1 MTFAGVWLDETRML
15 CLDAGRA
22 LQLGVAQSNAINI
35 QKWSVGAL
43 EGRQGE
49 DTMNVLVIVV
59 LIFVGYVGLA
69 SRQLLDLF
77 SLRTNAATAAAAAA
91 EKLKL
96 QLLSVNAVLGDAE
109 DKQIVNPYVKIW
121 VDELRDTVYHGQD
134 LLDQIAT
141 QVLRLNLASKSNTA
155 MEWVREFLDSITN
168 KLNSSLDEINTRIQV
183 LRDQKDCLGLRER
196 PEKQSRLEAGSADL
210 MYVPTTRM
218 VDQSKVY
225 GRDHDK
231 DEIIRLLLNA
241 MSEQVDPVCVVAIV
255 GMAGV
260 GKTTLSQLLFNDHRL
275 VPMFDTLSWIQ
286 VSAVSDVLHLT
297 KKVCESM
304 RDNLDTLQVELNNKL
319 RTQRMLLVLDDFWS
333 VSFFDWD
340 LFKMAFADAI
350 HHSVIIVTTR
360 NEDVATTIRADVTY
374 FLSALPYEDCWDVFA
389 HCAFG
394 NRNLTTADPALVEIG
409 EKIVR
414 KCKGLPLAAKVLGSL
429 LHLVTDARE
438 WNVILQSKIWDLDA
452 KKSNILPALRLSY
465 QLLPSHLKACFAYC
479 SVFPKGYEIER
490 VNLIHFWMAEG
501 LLQPSKTKTMH
512 EVGEQYLQELMSRS
526 LLQRSTSND
535 SCVIMHDLISDLA
548 QYVGGEF
555 FHFFEEGGDS
565 KIPEKVRHLSF
576 SKDKPD
582 VPKSYLSQLRTFL
595 AFKDSNSRQV
605 DSLSEN
611 DFNSVI
617 PLFEGIRVLSLC
629 SYPISTLPSTIGN
642 LKHLRYL
649 NLSYTMIQELPSS
662 IGSLYNLQI
671 FLLAHCTR
679 LTSLPKDLE
688 NLTDLCYLDVTGA
701 PLAEM
706 PPNFGRLK
714 LLRHLTTFIV
724 GKNTGSNISE
734 LGALSQLH
742 GSLSIVSLQ
751 NVIDGTEASGANL
764 MMKTFI
770 DELEFKWT
778 NNVHNL
784 SMEAIVLHNLQ
795 PHKNLKKLQIEN
807 YGGRTFPEW
816 LGNPLFSN
824 LVSVQLIGCISCLT
838 LPPLGQLNS
847 LKTLFI
853 AKMTWVERV
862 GLEFYGN
869 TNSPFRA
876 LEILTFK
883 DMHRWKEWLPLD
895 IEDFFPSLEE
905 LHIQNCPKLTGS
917 LPQHLRSLNKLAIF
931 KCSIDSLPRVPM
943 LRELELIDCDAL
955 VSLPTEMM
963 QGNTHIFK
971 VSIYNCSSLEYV
983 PALGLPIRLELL
995 YICKCRNIELYPQ
1008 EQVIEHLHLEDSC
1021 DSLITFS
1028 LSSFRGIRHLHIQGC
1043 PNLESLSIS
1052 NEFTEELYHL
1062 ETIQL
1067 KDCPNLEFFPY
1078 RGLPAPKLQV
1088 LSISNCR
1095 MLLPQKE
1102 WGLNKMVL
1110 LSYFGIEGELTG
1122 LESFPDEG
1130 LLPAFLTDLHIIG
1143 LEDLTS
1149 LNHDGLQ
1156 HLVALKNLVIEG
1168 CSMLEF
1174 LPPQGL
1180 PGSLSNL
1187 IIANCPL
1194 LVPLCQ
1200 FETGAY
1206 WPLIAHIPNKDIV

>member
-1 MTFAGVWLDETRML
+1 MVGVLVSAL
-15 CLDAGRA
+15 LPAA
-22 LQLGVAQSNAINI
+22 LQ
-35 QKWSVGAL
+35 
-43 EGRQGE
+43 
-49 DTMNVLVIVV
+49 V
-59 LIFVGYVGLA
+59 LIDRLA

-77 SLRTNAATAAAAAA
+77 SRRTIAASAAAAAA

-96 QLLSVNAVLGDAE
+96 QLLSVNAVLADAE
-109 DKQIVNPYVKIW
+109 EKQIVNPYVKIW
-121 VDELRDTVYHGQD
+121 VDELRETVYHGQD

-141 QVLRLNLASKSNTA
+141 EVLRLNLVSKSNTA
-155 MEWVREFLDSITN
+155 MEWVREFLDSITS
-168 KLNSSLDEINTRIQV
+168 KLNSSLDEINIRIQV
-183 LRDQKDCLGLRER
+183 LRDQKDCLGLRELH
-196 PEKQSRLEAGSADL
+196 EKQSQLELGSADL

-225 GRDHDK
+225 GRDHEK
-231 DEIIRLLLNA
+231 DEIIRLMFAA

-255 GMAGV
+255 GMAGI
-260 GKTTLSQLLFNDHRL
+260 GKTTLSQLLFNDPRL

-286 VSAVSDVLHLT
+286 VSAGSDVLHLT
-297 KKVCESM
+297 RKVCESM
-304 RDNLDTLQVELNNKL
+304 SDNLDTLQVELNSKL
-319 RTQRMLLVLDDFWS
+319 KRQRLLLVLDDFWS
-333 VSFFDWD
+333 VSFSDWE
-340 LFKMAFADAI
+340 LFKMAFSHAI
-350 HHSVIIVTTR
+350 PGSVILVTTR
-360 NEDVATTIRADVTY
+360 NGDVATTIRAAVTY
-374 FLSALPYEDCWDVFA
+374 FLSPLPYEDCWDVFA

-394 NRNLTTADPALVEIG
+394 STNLSTADPTLVEIG

-438 WNVILQSKIWDLDA
+438 WNVILQSKMWDLDA

-479 SVFPKGYEIER
+479 SVFPKGYEIDR
-490 VNLIHFWMAEG
+490 VNLIHLWMAEG

-512 EVGEQYLQELMSRS
+512 DVGEQYLQELLSRS
-526 LLQRSTSND
+526 LLQRPTGND
-535 SCVIMHDLISDLA
+535 LCVIMHDLISDLA

-555 FHFFEEGGDS
+555 FHFFEEGGDQ
-565 KIPEKVRHLSF
+565 KIPDKVRHLSF
-576 SKDKPD
+576 SKDKLD
-582 VPKSYLSQLRTFL
+582 VPKRYLSQVWTFL
-595 AFKDSNSRQV
+595 PFKDSNSSRQF
-605 DSLSEN
+605 DSLTDN

-617 PLFEGIRVLSLC
+617 PMFERIRVLSLS

-649 NLSYTMIQELPSS
+649 NLSYTRIQELPSS
-662 IGSLYNLQI
+662 TGCLYNLQVL
-671 FLLAHCTR
+671 LLAHCDC

-688 NLTDLCYLDVTGA
+688 NLTDLHHLDVIGA
-701 PLAEM
+701 PLVEM

-724 GKNTGSNISE
+724 GKSSGSRISE

-742 GSLSIVSLQ
+742 GLLSIVNLQ
-751 NVIDGTEASGANL
+751 NVIDATEASGANL

-770 DELEFKWT
+770 DELVFEWT
-778 NNVHNL
+778 NDVHNL
-784 SMEAIVLHNLQ
+784 SKEAIVLYNLQ
-795 PHKNLKKLQIEN
+795 PHKNLKRLKIEN

-847 LKTLFI
+847 LKTLLI
-853 AKMTWVERV
+853 AKMTWLERV

-869 TNSPFRA
+869 TNSPFRV
-876 LEILTFK
+876 LEVLTFK
-883 DMHRWKEWLPLD
+883 DMHRWKEWLQID
-895 IEDFFPSLEE
+895 IEECFPSLEE
-905 LHIQNCPKLTGS
+905 LHIQNCPKLTGN
-917 LPQHLRSLNKLAIF
+917 LPQRLRSLNKLVIA
-931 KCSIDSLPRVPM
+931 KCSINSLPRVPM
-943 LRELELIDCDAL
+943 LRELELFDCDEL
-955 VSLPTEMM
+955 MSLPREMM
-963 QGNTHIFK
+963 QGNEHVSK
-971 VSIYNCSSLEYV
+971 VSIYNCSSLKYV
-983 PALGLPIRLELL
+983 PALGLPIRLESL
-995 YICKCRNIELYPQ
+995 YIGKCRNLKLYP
-1008 EQVIEHLHLEDSC
+1008 EEHMIEHLHLEDSC
-1021 DSLITFS
+1021 DSLIILS
-1028 LSSFRGIRHLHIQGC
+1028 LSSFSRLRHLHIQGC
-1043 PNLESLSIS
+1043 PNLGSLSIS

-1062 ETIQL
+1062 EKIQL
-1067 KDCPNLEFFPY
+1067 KDCPNLVFFPY
-1078 RGLPAPKLQV
+1078 GGLRTPNLQV
-1088 LSISNCR
+1088 LSISNCKK
-1095 MLLPQKE
+1095 LAPQKE
-1102 WGLNKMVL
+1102 WGLHEML
-1110 LSYFGIEGELTG
+1110 SLSYFGIEGELTG

-1130 LLPAFLTDLHIIG
+1130 LLPACLTDLHIMG

-1174 LPPQGL
+1174 LPSQGL

-1187 IIANCPL
+1187 IIADCPL